1 MSKDAPNVRYA
12 EIDRTTRETNIHVV
26 VDLDGGTRR
35 DVTTGVPFFDHM
47 LHQFAFYGS
56 IDLGV
61 SAEGDL
67 HIDDHHT
74 VEDVGI
80 CIGRAIRSALE
91 SSPTIERFGSAHGVM
106 DDALVLV
113 ALDISGR
120 GMLHFECPWTRE
132 KIGGLSTENVREF
145 FRAFASQSGI
155 TLHVKM
161 ISGENDHHICEAM
174 FKGFGLALA
183 KAVTRNERRSGPSTK
198 GSLD

>member
-12 EIDRTTRETNIHVV
+12 EIDRVTRETNIHVV

-35 DVTTGVPFFDHM
+35 DVQTGVPFFDHM
-47 LHQFAFYGS
+47 LHQLAFYGC

-80 CIGRAIRSALE
+80 CLGRGIRSALE
-91 SSPTIERFGSAHGVM
+91 NSPSIERFGSAHGVM
-106 DDALVLV
+106 DESLVLV
-113 ALDISGR
+113 AMDISGR
-120 GMLHFECPWTRE
+120 GMLTWDCPWTRE

-145 FRAFASQSGI
+145 FRAFTQHSGI
-155 TLHVKM
+155 TLHIQKLA
-161 ISGENDHHICEAM
+161 GENDHHVCEAI
-174 FKGFGLALA
+174 FKGFGLALCR
-183 KAVTRNERRSGPSTK
+183 AVTRNERRGGPSTK